1 MTTSPE
7 FVTYHVDYPVS
18 IPLQPVHVLFHLN
31 GGYTK
36 VLFSKFQSWGRP
48 VAMDVPSRLIPPHL
62 RAIGSCFLLG
72 AQRRGLTTYETADAV
87 RASRDLAY
95 QIEEIPTVRR

>member
-1 MTTSPE
+1 MTAPPE

-18 IPLQPVHVLFHLN
+18 IPLQEVHVLFHLN

-36 VLFSKFQSWGRP
+36 VLFSEFRSWGRA
-48 VAMDVPSRLIPPHL
+48 VAMDVPTRLIPPDL

-72 AQRRGLTTYETADAV
+72 AQRRSLDTYDSADAV

-95 QIEEIPTVRR
+95 HIEELATV